1 MYYPEELISEVRQ
14 RNDIVDVISQ
24 YVGLKKKGNNYTCCC
39 PFHSEKTPSFS
50 VSRTKQMYKCFGCG
64 EGGNVYTFL
73 QKYENMSFPEAVKAL
88 ADRAGIELPQAQES
102 EETKKK
108 EYKRQRLLQINK
120 DAAAYYYV
128 CLRDKRGQ
136 VGTEYFKNRKLTEE
150 TKNRFGLGYASV
162 NGKEVIAYL
171 KGKGYSDS
179 ELIDSGLATFS
190 EKYGMS
196 SKFWNR
202 VMFPIQDINGRVIGF
217 GGRVLGQGEPKYLN
231 SPETEIFDKSRNL
244 YGLNFAKT
252 SRKDY
257 LILCEGYMDV
267 IALHQAGFTE
277 AVASLGTAF
286 TQGQAHLIKRYVKTV
301 YLSYDSDGAGVKAA
315 LRAIEILRNFD
326 LSVKVID
333 MKPYKDPDEF
343 IKNLGAG
350 EYEER
355 IKNAENAFLFQV
367 RIKEGNYDLSDP
379 DGKTRFF
386 KEVAALLC
394 EFSED
399 LEREN
404 YIQAISLKYGVKEE
418 NLRGMVGKSAMLQTN
433 HTIAPRPVE
442 ISQARKKK
450 EEAKFRDEEL
460 LLTSLADSPGLYSQI
475 KKYISANDF
484 LDETYHYVAEKFF
497 GQLDAGIIPEPA
509 ALISM
514 VDDAD
519 EQSRISSLF
528 NTYLEQINTK
538 EEKEK
543 AFKDIVLSVK
553 RKSNQFYSMKSGT
566 DMNAINEVIAGKKA
580 LQELEKIRIIMN
592 E

>member
-1 MYYPEELISEVRQ
+1 M
-14 RNDIVDVISQ
+14 
-24 YVGLKKKGNNYTCCC
+24 
-39 PFHSEKTPSFS
+39 
-50 VSRTKQMYKCFGCG
+50 
-64 EGGNVYTFL
+64 
-73 QKYENMSFPEAVKAL
+73 
-88 ADRAGIELPQAQES
+88 
-102 EETKKK
+102 
-108 EYKRQRLLQINK
+108 
-120 DAAAYYYV
+120 
-128 CLRDKRGQ
+128 
-136 VGTEYFKNRKLTEE
+136 
-150 TKNRFGLGYASV
+150 
-162 NGKEVIAYL
+162 
-171 KGKGYSDS
+171 
-179 ELIDSGLATFS
+179 
-190 EKYGMS
+190 
-196 SKFWNR
+196 
-202 VMFPIQDINGRVIGF
+202 
-217 GGRVLGQGEPKYLN
+217 
-231 SPETEIFDKSRNL
+231 
-244 YGLNFAKT
+244 
-252 SRKDY
+252 
-257 LILCEGYMDV
+257 ILCEGYMDV

-286 TQGQAHLIKRYVKTV
+286 TQGQAHLIKRYVKTG

-442 ISQARKKK
+442 ISQARRKK

-460 LLTSLADSPGLYSQI
+460 LLTFLADSPGLYSQI